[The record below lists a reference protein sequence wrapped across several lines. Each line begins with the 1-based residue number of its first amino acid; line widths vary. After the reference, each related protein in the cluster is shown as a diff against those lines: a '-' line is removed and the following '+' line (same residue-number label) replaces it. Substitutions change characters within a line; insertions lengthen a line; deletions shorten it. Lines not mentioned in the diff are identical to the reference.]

1 MFRLSWPFES
11 KKRKEKKKME
21 TDMASGLQM
30 KSNGKHFEKLVF
42 GEALISGT
50 S

>member
-1 MFRLSWPFES
+1 
-11 KKRKEKKKME
+11 ME

-30 KSNGKHFEKLVF
+30 KSNGKHSEKLVF

-50 S
+50 R